1 MSREAENTL
10 LLLVGIATAMI
21 TIGGAFTRYVKPS
34 MLPWLG
40 LTAAVVIGLAL
51 VAMAVDI
58 RRGAA
63 HGEDGAAHGEHGD
76 HGDHGPHGDHSHR
89 GSVAWLLLLP
99 IVVLIFIAPP
109 ALRPQAFPPSV
120 TAVSTDVLRREF
132 PPIPDGRAPEVAVP
146 EVMVRAAQDTAGT
159 LDNRLITVVGF
170 TLREA
175 DGVDLGRVAIV
186 CCAADARLARIHLR
200 GPAAAEAAALPDE
213 TWIRVEGT
221 VITGSADG
229 DSTSIPT
236 LEVAKVTPIDEPANT
251 YA

>member
-63 HGEDGAAHGEHGD
+63 HGD
-76 HGDHGPHGDHSHR
+76 HGDPRPHGDHTHR

-213 TWIRVEGT
+213 TWVRVEGT